1 VPFFTVTA
9 SIGRTFGW
17 VLMLVTCFMVSMS
30 IRILHS
36 VLVLSVWA
44 W

>member
-9 SIGRTFGW
+9 SIGRTFRW
-17 VLMLVTCFMVSMS
+17 VLMLVAWFMVSVS
-30 IRILHS
+30 VRILHS